1 MEKRSCC
8 CAGETEPASV
18 NVGTDVDAKTT
29 ESAEVVEVATDDAA
43 CHCRHKHRTEKE
55 EKDLLTRLNRI
66 EGQVRG
72 IKAMVQDE
80 RYCPDILVQVSAVQS
95 ALNGFCKVL
104 LSNHIKT
111 CVVEDIRNGNEE
123 TAVAE
128 LCETIK
134 KMM

>member
-1 MEKRSCC
+1 MDCQWARKVDLRLT
-8 CAGETEPASV
+8 ALKD
-18 NVGTDVDAKTT
+18 TDPPLFSPDP
-29 ESAEVVEVATDDAA
+29 
-43 CHCRHKHRTEKE
+43 HHK
-55 EKDLLTRLNRI
+55 
-66 EGQVRG
+66 
-72 IKAMVQDE
+72 
-80 RYCPDILVQVSAVQS
+80 VSAVQS

>member
-8 CAGETEPASV
+8 CSGGDEAMNINMETGTEAEENAAAADAG
-18 NVGTDVDAKTT
+18 
-29 ESAEVVEVATDDAA
+29 TDDAV

-55 EKDLLTRLNRI
+55 EKDLLNRLSRI